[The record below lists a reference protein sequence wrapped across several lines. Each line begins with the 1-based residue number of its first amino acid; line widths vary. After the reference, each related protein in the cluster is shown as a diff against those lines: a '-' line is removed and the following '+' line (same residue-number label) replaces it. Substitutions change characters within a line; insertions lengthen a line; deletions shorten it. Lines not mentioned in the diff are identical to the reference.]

1 MLYLYF
7 FSILLVS
14 NFFILFIVH
23 LHELKNNFIY
33 MINYIE
39 EENKIRN
46 SIRIK
51 ILLFIYKIFIKK
63 FLSLFIDGKN

>member
-1 MLYLYF
+1 M
-7 FSILLVS
+7 
-14 NFFILFIVH
+14 H